1 MLLEQRKLLK
11 QIMLQDVA
19 HTDKKLRLLEQP
31 ELLEH
36 LCVLEHIYIYIYIY
50 ISCLSSCACSSV
62 HW

>member
-36 LCVLEHIYIYIYIY
+36 LCVLEHTYIYIYIVLEQL
-50 ISCLSSCACSSV
+50 CV
-62 HW
+62 

>member
-1 MLLEQRKLLK
+1 LLK

-50 ISCLSSCACSSV
+50 IYIVLEQLCV
-62 HW
+62 

>member
-36 LCVLEHIYIYIYIY
+36 LCVLEHTYIYIY